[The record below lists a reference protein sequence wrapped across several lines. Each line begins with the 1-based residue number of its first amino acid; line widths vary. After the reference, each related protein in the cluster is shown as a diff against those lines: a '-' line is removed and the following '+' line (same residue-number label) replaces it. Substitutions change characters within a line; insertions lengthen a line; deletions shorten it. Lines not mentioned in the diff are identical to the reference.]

1 MWDDLL
7 YFLAAGLC
15 LGAVYSLIA
24 LGYTLVYGIIRLINF
39 AHGEFCMVGAYAG
52 LGVYVLVGERIW
64 PWALLPVV
72 LLASGLAGAVV
83 AGVTERL
90 AYRPIRNAGRFSALL
105 TAIGVSLLL
114 QNLGNFIDNGN
125 PQTVPG
131 PLGELAQ
138 KSLLVGA
145 GGVRIFDL
153 CCIPGALL
161 LAAGLWL
168 IVHRTTLGRAM
179 RAVSMDLAAAKLM
192 GIPTDRVISRTF
204 LMGGFLGGIAGTM
217 AGITATISPM
227 MGFLPGL
234 HGFIAAVVGGIGSIG
249 GALVGGFLI
258 GIVQYLVVWAGVPT
272 GYKDVASLVILILIL
287 VVRPQGIL
295 GRREG
300 EKV

>member
-1 MWDDLL
+1 M
-7 YFLAAGLC
+7 
-15 LGAVYSLIA
+15 YSLIA

-52 LGVYVLVGERIW
+52 LGVYLLAGERVW
-64 PWALLPVV
+64 PWAVLPMV
-72 LLASGLAGAVV
+72 LLASGLAGAAI
-83 AGVTERL
+83 AGVTERV
-90 AYRPIRNAGRFSALL
+90 AYRPIRGAGRFSALL

-114 QNLGNFIDNGN
+114 QNLANFIDSGN
-125 PQTVPG
+125 PQAYRG
-131 PLGELAQ
+131 WLGEWT
-138 KSLLVGA
+138 SRSVPVGA
-145 GGVRIFDL
+145 GQVRIFAL
-153 CCIPGALL
+153 WCIPAALL

-168 IVHRTTLGRAM
+168 IVHRTRLGRAM

-204 LMGGFLGGIAGTM
+204 LMGGFVGGVAGSLG
-217 AGITATISPM
+217 GITATVAPM

-249 GALVGGFLI
+249 GAMIGGFLI

-295 GRREG
+295 GRPER